1 MIRTSSSLLLEEEQ
15 GWGLEIKSSSFF
27 LTLIDIYAYKNKDKN
42 IYGGIYADMRFTPIQ
57 LRALFPF
64 LKIPVSSRQ
73 KPVEKSGMARLGS
86 HRTDG
91 DPEVNILLEHAQ
103 RYASAHQTDLWERET
118 VD

>member
-1 MIRTSSSLLLEEEQ
+1 
-15 GWGLEIKSSSFF
+15 
-27 LTLIDIYAYKNKDKN
+27 
-42 IYGGIYADMRFTPIQ
+42 MRFTPIQ
-57 LRALFPF
+57 LQALFPF

-73 KPVEKSGMARLGS
+73 KPVEKSGIARLGS